1 MKKPP
6 PENNDRKNLQH
17 EGARSDPAPK
27 VRQPGKPKMDGAALK
42 EVLRMN
48 LADHVETLRRSK
60 KSNLSPSDRAL
71 LDRLDKSDSKG

>member
-42 EVLRMN
+42 EVTSHEFSGPCGDSSAFQKVKFVAFRQSFI
-48 LADHVETLRRSK
+48 RS
-60 KSNLSPSDRAL
+60 SR
-71 LDRLDKSDSKG
+71 